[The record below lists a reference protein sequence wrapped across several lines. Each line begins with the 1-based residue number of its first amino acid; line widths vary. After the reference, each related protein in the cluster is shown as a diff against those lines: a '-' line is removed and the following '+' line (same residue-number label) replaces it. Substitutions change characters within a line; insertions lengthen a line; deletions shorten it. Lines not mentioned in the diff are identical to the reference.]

1 MQRHQREASIF
12 MSHKKDKI
20 RNISK
25 SNREALKKDFIKQAS
40 NDISQKIIT
49 SKYFKDANNIG
60 CYLSTE
66 YEVSTDIIISS
77 IHKTNKNLYVPKIK
91 QEYAMDFVKM
101 TLNSNMVKNKFGIH
115 EPLSEDI
122 IDANK
127 LDIVVV
133 PIVAFDEKKNRIG
146 MGGGFYDR
154 KFKYKK
160 NTKNKYP
167 LLIGVAFECQK
178 VEKIKPECWDVKLSA
193 IVTELNEFN

>member
-1 MQRHQREASIF
+1 

-25 SNREALKKDFIKQAS
+25 SNREALKKDFIKKAS
-40 NDISQKIIT
+40 SDISQKIIT
-49 SKYFKDANNIG
+49 SEYFKDADNIG

-77 IHKTNKNLYVPKIK
+77 AHQKNKNLYVPKIK
-91 QEYAMDFVKM
+91 QGHAMDFVKI
-101 TLNSNMVKNKFGIH
+101 TLTSDIVKNKYGIH

-122 IDANK
+122 IAADK

-133 PIVAFDEKKNRIG
+133 PIVAFDRKKNRIG

-154 KFKYKK
+154 KFKYLK
-160 NTKNKYP
+160 NSKNNFQ

-178 VEKIKPECWDVKLSA
+178 VEKIKPESWDVKLSA
-193 IVTELNEFN
+193 VITELNEFN

>member
-1 MQRHQREASIF
+1 

-20 RNISK
+20 RNISI

-40 NDISQKIIT
+40 SDISQKIIT

-77 IHKTNKNLYVPKIK
+77 AHKTKKNLYVPKIK
-91 QEYAMDFVKM
+91 QGHAMDFVKM
-101 TLNSNMVKNKFGIH
+101 TLNSSMVKNRYGIH
-115 EPLSEDI
+115 EPLSKDI

-127 LDIVVV
+127 LDIVLV
-133 PIVAFDEKKNRIG
+133 PIVAFDAKKNRIG

-154 KFKYKK
+154 KFKYIK
-160 NTKNKYP
+160 NTKKKYP

-178 VEKIKPECWDVKLSA
+178 VKKIKPESWDVKLSA

>member
-1 MQRHQREASIF
+1 MQRHQREAPIF

-20 RNISK
+20 RNISI

-40 NDISQKIIT
+40 SDISQKIIT

-77 IHKTNKNLYVPKIK
+77 AHKTNKNLYVPKIK
-91 QEYAMDFVKM
+91 QGHAMDFVKM
-101 TLNSNMVKNKFGIH
+101 TLNSNMVKNRYGIH
-115 EPLSEDI
+115 EPLSKDI
-122 IDANK
+122 IDTNK
-127 LDIVVV
+127 LDIVLV

-154 KFKYKK
+154 KFKYIK
-160 NTKNKYP
+160 NTKKKYP

-178 VEKIKPECWDVKLSA
+178 VKKIKPESWDVKLSA

>member
-1 MQRHQREASIF
+1 MQRHQREAPIF

-40 NDISQKIIT
+40 SDISQKIIT

-77 IHKTNKNLYVPKIK
+77 AHKTNKNLYVPKIK
-91 QEYAMDFVKM
+91 QGHAMDFVKM
-101 TLNSNMVKNKFGIH
+101 TLNSNMVKNRYGIH
-115 EPLSEDI
+115 EPLYEDI

-127 LDIVVV
+127 LDIVLV

-154 KFKYKK
+154 KFKYIK
-160 NTKNKYP
+160 NTKKKYP
-167 LLIGVAFECQK
+167 LLIGIAFECQK
-178 VEKIKPECWDVKLSA
+178 VKKIKPENWDVKLST

>member
-1 MQRHQREASIF
+1 MQRHQREAPNF

-25 SNREALKKDFIKQAS
+25 TNREALKKDFIEQAS

-66 YEVSTDIIISS
+66 YEVSTDIIINSV
-77 IHKTNKNLYVPKIK
+77 HKKNKNLYVPKIK
-91 QEYAMDFVKM
+91 QGHAMDFVKM
-101 TLNSNMVKNKFGIH
+101 TLNSKMVKNKYGIH
-115 EPLSEDI
+115 EPFSEDI

-127 LDIVVV
+127 LDIAVV

-154 KFKYKK
+154 KFKYIK
-160 NTKNKYP
+160 NTQKKYP

>member
-1 MQRHQREASIF
+1 MQRHQREAPIF

-25 SNREALKKDFIKQAS
+25 SIREALKKDFIKQAS
-40 NDISQKIIT
+40 SDISQKIIT

-77 IHKTNKNLYVPKIK
+77 AHKTNKNLYVPKIK
-91 QEYAMDFVKM
+91 QGHAMDFVKM
-101 TLNSNMVKNKFGIH
+101 TLNSNMVKNRYGIH
-115 EPLSEDI
+115 EPLYEDI

-127 LDIVVV
+127 LDIVLV

-154 KFKYKK
+154 KFKYIK
-160 NTKNKYP
+160 NTKKKYP

-178 VEKIKPECWDVKLSA
+178 VKKIKPENWDVKLSA

>member
-1 MQRHQREASIF
+1 

-25 SNREALKKDFIKQAS
+25 TNREALKKDFIEQAS

-66 YEVSTDIIISS
+66 YEVSTDIIINSV
-77 IHKTNKNLYVPKIK
+77 HKKNKNLYVPKIK
-91 QEYAMDFVKM
+91 QGHAMDFVKM
-101 TLNSNMVKNKFGIH
+101 TLNSKMVKNKYGIH

-127 LDIVVV
+127 LDIAVV

-154 KFKYKK
+154 KFKYIK
-160 NTKNKYP
+160 NTQKKYP
-167 LLIGVAFECQK
+167 LLIGVAFECLK

-193 IVTELNEFN
+193 IVSELNEFN

>member
-1 MQRHQREASIF
+1 

-91 QEYAMDFVKM
+91 QEHAMDFVKM
-101 TLNSNMVKNKFGIH
+101 TLNSYMVKNW
-115 EPLSEDI
+115 
-122 IDANK
+122 
-127 LDIVVV
+127 
-133 PIVAFDEKKNRIG
+133 
-146 MGGGFYDR
+146 Y
-154 KFKYKK
+154 
-160 NTKNKYP
+160 
-167 LLIGVAFECQK
+167 LI
-178 VEKIKPECWDVKLSA
+178 
-193 IVTELNEFN
+193 

>member
-1 MQRHQREASIF
+1 

-40 NDISQKIIT
+40 SDISQKIIT

-66 YEVSTDIIISS
+66 YEVSTDTIISS
-77 IHKTNKNLYVPKIK
+77 AYKTNKNLYVPKIK
-91 QEYAMDFVKM
+91 QGNAMDFVKM
-101 TLNSNMVKNKFGIH
+101 TLNSNMVKNRYGIH
-115 EPLSEDI
+115 EPLYEDI

-127 LDIVVV
+127 LDIVLV

-154 KFKYKK
+154 KFKYIK
-160 NTKNKYP
+160 NTKKKYP

-178 VEKIKPECWDVKLSA
+178 VKKIKPENWDVKLSA

>member
-1 MQRHQREASIF
+1 MQRHQREAPIF

-40 NDISQKIIT
+40 SDISQKIIT

-66 YEVSTDIIISS
+66 YEVSTDTIISS
-77 IHKTNKNLYVPKIK
+77 AHKTNKNLYVPKIK
-91 QEYAMDFVKM
+91 QGHAMDFVKM
-101 TLNSNMVKNKFGIH
+101 TLNSNMVKNRYGIH
-115 EPLSEDI
+115 EPLYEDI

-127 LDIVVV
+127 LDIVLV

-154 KFKYKK
+154 KFKYIK
-160 NTKNKYP
+160 NTKKKYP

-178 VEKIKPECWDVKLSA
+178 VKKIKPENWDVKLSA

>member
-1 MQRHQREASIF
+1 MQRHQREAPIF

-20 RNISK
+20 RNISI

-40 NDISQKIIT
+40 SDISQKIIT

-77 IHKTNKNLYVPKIK
+77 AHKTKKNLYVPKIK
-91 QEYAMDFVKM
+91 QGHAMDFVKM
-101 TLNSNMVKNKFGIH
+101 TLNSSMVKNRYGIH
-115 EPLSEDI
+115 EPLSKDI

-127 LDIVVV
+127 LDIVLV
-133 PIVAFDEKKNRIG
+133 PIVAFDAKKNRIG

-154 KFKYKK
+154 KFKYIK
-160 NTKNKYP
+160 NTKKKYP

-178 VEKIKPECWDVKLSA
+178 VKKIKPESWDVKLSA

>member
-1 MQRHQREASIF
+1 MQRHQREAPNF

-25 SNREALKKDFIKQAS
+25 SNREALKKDFIKKAS
-40 NDISQKIIT
+40 SDISQKIIT
-49 SKYFKDANNIG
+49 SEHFKDANNIG

-66 YEVSTDIIISS
+66 YEVSTDIIINSV
-77 IHKTNKNLYVPKIK
+77 HKKNKNLYVPKIK
-91 QEYAMDFVKM
+91 QGHAMDFVKM
-101 TLNSNMVKNKFGIH
+101 TLNSKMVKNKYGIH

-127 LDIVVV
+127 LDIAVV

-154 KFKYKK
+154 KFKYIK
-160 NTKNKYP
+160 NTQKKYP

>member
-1 MQRHQREASIF
+1 MQRHQREAPIF

-40 NDISQKIIT
+40 SDISQKIIT

-77 IHKTNKNLYVPKIK
+77 AHKTNKNLYVPKIK
-91 QEYAMDFVKM
+91 QGHAMDFVKM
-101 TLNSNMVKNKFGIH
+101 TLNSNMVKNRYGIH
-115 EPLSEDI
+115 EPLYEDI

-127 LDIVVV
+127 LDIVLV

-154 KFKYKK
+154 KFKYIK
-160 NTKNKYP
+160 NTKKKYP

-178 VEKIKPECWDVKLSA
+178 VKKIKPENWDVKLST